1 MVTRGSSS
9 AARCGWSI
17 SAVFH
22 HNDPI
27 RLCGRSSCAALSL
40 RDRATARARAAWGLA
55 TWEKIAAVRRCPGA
69 YRVLPRGQVLQRGR
83 RGHRCRKRCCGAC
96 KPWSRLS
103 MPTHLDRTKQPSRRM
118 PNPTSTQN
126 HPTSTQNHPSSAQS
140 PELMQRV
147 RGHRCPCFG
156 GYGER
161 RRSLPHRCE
170 GRSQR

>member
-1 MVTRGSSS
+1 
-9 AARCGWSI
+9 
-17 SAVFH
+17 
-22 HNDPI
+22 
-27 RLCGRSSCAALSL
+27 
-40 RDRATARARAAWGLA
+40 
-55 TWEKIAAVRRCPGA
+55 
-69 YRVLPRGQVLQRGR
+69 
-83 RGHRCRKRCCGAC
+83 
-96 KPWSRLS
+96 

-118 PNPTSTQN
+118 PN
-126 HPTSTQNHPSSAQS
+126 PTSTQNHPSSAQS